1 MHERTH
7 LKKKWAEV
15 GYANANKTEAE
26 RQSVAGSVKA
36 ARRKQWLDTVQL
48 LLLINT
54 FRSSCCSD
62 IFTAGFTNTTVALP
76 H

>member
-1 MHERTH
+1 MHERIH
-7 LKKKWAEV
+7 LKKKSLKL
-15 GYANANKTEAE
+15 GYANKTEAE

-36 ARRKQWLDTVQL
+36 ARRKQRLDTVQL

-62 IFTAGFTNTTVALP
+62 IFTAGFTHTTVAFP